1 MHFDGGEDEQEIHQ
15 GGLPERLGLAGY
27 GGLALLIAGGVFGG
41 TGGIALASLGL
52 LTVVL
57 TALFFGFLFIIN
69 RQGTQ
74 REG

>member
-1 MHFDGGEDEQEIHQ
+1 MRITEEQEEPMAHT
-15 GGLPERLGLAGY
+15 GGLHERLGVAGY
-27 GGLALLIAGGVFGG
+27 GGFALLIAGGVFGG

-57 TALFFGFLFIIN
+57 TALYFAFLFVTK

-74 REG
+74 SEG